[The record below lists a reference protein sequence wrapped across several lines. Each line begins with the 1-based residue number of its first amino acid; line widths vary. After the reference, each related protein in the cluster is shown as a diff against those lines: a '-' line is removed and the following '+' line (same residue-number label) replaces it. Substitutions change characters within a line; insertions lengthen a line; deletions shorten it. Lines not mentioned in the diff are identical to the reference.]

1 MIKQILTLIKNQQ
14 KDYLWILTELLFVF
28 VCLWYVV
35 DYMGT
40 YLYIRQQPLG
50 FNIEHTYGLTLN
62 VYTPDNASYIPPEDK
77 QTTLGEDLLNLKKN
91 IRLHPDIED
100 VSISQSSQPH
110 VATHYTNKRRFSQ
123 IHLNDS
129 AVYMQRYEV
138 SPSFFNVF
146 KISTESG
153 SIEELEKNLSPQS
166 IILSEEGE
174 KRLTDGS
181 SAIGKSVNIDK
192 NTLSRQVTAICSPV
206 RNTEY
211 IKAEPCFYILLQ
223 DEHLVTELTPDNL
236 QEVELCIRVK
246 AEKDNAEFPSRF
258 LSDLT
263 WQANVGNLYVID
275 ILPTSVIR
283 KTVISPMTSE
293 YRTRLL
299 MLLFLLVNIFLGIS
313 GVFWHRTKH
322 RREEL
327 GVRMAFG
334 ASRNN
339 LRSLLIGEGLLLL
352 TVVAIPSTLICFN
365 LCLAE
370 LINLYWMDFTVV
382 RFLTGILVTYL
393 LMAIMIISGIWY
405 PIHLAMRVKLVEAL
419 SYE

>member
-40 YLYIRQQPLG
+40 YLYIRQQPVG
-50 FNIEHTYGLTLN
+50 FNIEHTYGLILN

-100 VSISQSSQPH
+100 VSISQSSQPY

>member
-62 VYTPDNASYIPPEDK
+62 VYTSDNASYIPPEDK

-100 VSISQSSQPH
+100 VSISQSSQPY

-211 IKAEPCFYILLQ
+211 IKAEPCVYILLQ

>member
-40 YLYIRQQPLG
+40 YLYIRQQPVG
-50 FNIEHTYGLTLN
+50 FNIEHTYRLTLN
-62 VYTPDNASYIPPEDK
+62 VYTPDNTSYIPPEDK

-100 VSISQSSQPH
+100 VSISQSSQPY

-246 AEKDNAEFPSRF
+246 AEKDNTEFPSRF

>member
-40 YLYIRQQPLG
+40 YLYIRQQPVG

-100 VSISQSSQPH
+100 VSISQSSQPY

-129 AVYMQRYEV
+129 TVYMQRYEV

-153 SIEELEKNLSPQS
+153 SIEELKKNLSPQS

-246 AEKDNAEFPSRF
+246 AEKDNTEFPSRF

-405 PIHLAMRVKLVEAL
+405 PIHSAMRVKLVEAL

>member
-100 VSISQSSQPH
+100 VSISQSSQPY

>member
-40 YLYIRQQPLG
+40 YLYIRQQPVG

-100 VSISQSSQPH
+100 VSISQSSQPY

-246 AEKDNAEFPSRF
+246 AEKDNTEFPSRF

-322 RREEL
+322 RHEEL

-405 PIHLAMRVKLVEAL
+405 PIHLTMRIKLVEAL

>member
-40 YLYIRQQPLG
+40 YLYIRQQPVG

-100 VSISQSSQPH
+100 VSISQSSQPY

-246 AEKDNAEFPSRF
+246 AEKDNTEFPSRF

-352 TVVAIPSTLICFN
+352 TVAAIPSTLICFN

-370 LINLYWMDFTVV
+370 LINLYWMDFTMV

>member
-100 VSISQSSQPH
+100 VSISQSSQPY

-299 MLLFLLVNIFLGIS
+299 VLLFLLVNIFLGIS

>member
-100 VSISQSSQPH
+100 VSISQSSQPY

-246 AEKDNAEFPSRF
+246 AEKDNTEFPSRF

-334 ASRNN
+334 ASKNN

>member
-40 YLYIRQQPLG
+40 YLYIRQQPVG

-100 VSISQSSQPH
+100 VSISQSSQPY

-258 LSDLT
+258 LSNLT

>member
-100 VSISQSSQPH
+100 VSISQSSQPY

-370 LINLYWMDFTVV
+370 LINLYWMDFTMV

>member
-40 YLYIRQQPLG
+40 YLYIRQQPVG

-100 VSISQSSQPH
+100 VSISQSSQPY

-246 AEKDNAEFPSRF
+246 AEKDNTEFPSRF

>member
-40 YLYIRQQPLG
+40 YLYIRQQPVG

-100 VSISQSSQPH
+100 VSISQSSQPY

-129 AVYMQRYEV
+129 TVYMQRYEV

-246 AEKDNAEFPSRF
+246 AEKDNTEFPSRF

-405 PIHLAMRVKLVEAL
+405 PIHSAMRVKLVEAL

>member
-40 YLYIRQQPLG
+40 YLYIRQQPVG

-100 VSISQSSQPH
+100 VSISQSSQPY

-129 AVYMQRYEV
+129 TVYMQRYEV

-246 AEKDNAEFPSRF
+246 AEKDNTEFPSRF

-405 PIHLAMRVKLVEAL
+405 PVHSAMRVKLVEAL

>member
-40 YLYIRQQPLG
+40 YLYIRQQPVG

-100 VSISQSSQPH
+100 VSISQSSQPY

-246 AEKDNAEFPSRF
+246 AEKDNTEFPSRF

-370 LINLYWMDFTVV
+370 LINLYWMDFTMV

>member
-40 YLYIRQQPLG
+40 YLHIRQQPLG

-100 VSISQSSQPH
+100 VSISQSSQPY

>member
-40 YLYIRQQPLG
+40 YLYIRQQPVG

-100 VSISQSSQPH
+100 VSISQSSQPY

-129 AVYMQRYEV
+129 TVYMQRYEV

-246 AEKDNAEFPSRF
+246 AEKDNTEFPSRF

-352 TVVAIPSTLICFN
+352 TVAAIPSTLICFN

-405 PIHLAMRVKLVEAL
+405 PVHSAMRVKLVEAL

>member
-40 YLYIRQQPLG
+40 YLHIRQQPLG

-100 VSISQSSQPH
+100 VSISQSSQPY

-246 AEKDNAEFPSRF
+246 AEKDNTEFPSRF

>member
-100 VSISQSSQPH
+100 VSISQSSQPY

-236 QEVELCIRVK
+236 KEVELCIRVK
-246 AEKDNAEFPSRF
+246 AEKDNTEFPSRF

>member
-40 YLYIRQQPLG
+40 YLYIRQQPVG

-100 VSISQSSQPH
+100 VSISQSSQPY

>member
-40 YLYIRQQPLG
+40 YLYIRQQPVG

-62 VYTPDNASYIPPEDK
+62 VYTPDNTSYIPPEDK

-100 VSISQSSQPH
+100 VSISQSSQPY

-246 AEKDNAEFPSRF
+246 AEKDNTEFPSRF

-370 LINLYWMDFTVV
+370 LINLYWMDFTMV

>member
-1 MIKQILTLIKNQQ
+1 MIKQIHTLIKNQQ

-100 VSISQSSQPH
+100 VSISQSSQPY

>member
-40 YLYIRQQPLG
+40 YLYIRQQPVG

-100 VSISQSSQPH
+100 VSISQSSQPY

-236 QEVELCIRVK
+236 KEVELCIRVK
-246 AEKDNAEFPSRF
+246 AEKDNTEFPSRF

-370 LINLYWMDFTVV
+370 LINLYWMDFTMV

>member
-100 VSISQSSQPH
+100 VSISQSSQPY

-138 SPSFFNVF
+138 SLSFFNVF

-246 AEKDNAEFPSRF
+246 AEKDNTEFPSRF